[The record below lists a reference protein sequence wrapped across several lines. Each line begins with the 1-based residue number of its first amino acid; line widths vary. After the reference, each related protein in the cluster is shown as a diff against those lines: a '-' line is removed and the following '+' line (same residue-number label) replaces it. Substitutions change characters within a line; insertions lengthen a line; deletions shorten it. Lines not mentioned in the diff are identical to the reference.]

1 MAVSGLVVFLVM
13 LVAIGVAVVLG
24 TVVLASIFS
33 SERGRTFLKV
43 LLIVPVFVLV
53 CVVLGGVFMGYR
65 HGRVEQYGRAEAL
78 PAEAVRER
86 LVATRVE
93 KAIRMD
99 DARKRDD
106 ETSDTETSDT
116 ETADAATT
124 NSDAAAESSAE
135 TGPAGETSAEDDPA
149 PAEERPSWVG
159 AAPRKV
165 DGIYRMSI
173 STDPYATRSDCDR
186 ELPGLLHA
194 AVEEYAT
201 EYIGRQARVHVRLP
215 LDYIQSEIVKEEFAE
230 EKQIRISPEA
240 TILEEYAPMTLVHVL
255 LEFDHTD
262 NARIEAAWD
271 EVIVA
276 ERLVGVGVLTTLI
289 LVLLSAVYGY
299 LKIDLATGG
308 AYRGRL
314 RLAASAVILAL
325 FVAGLVLSLA

>member
-1 MAVSGLVVFLVM
+1 MAVSWLVVFLVM
-13 LVAIGVAVVLG
+13 LVAIGVAILLG

-53 CVVLGGVFMGYR
+53 CVVLTLFLGYR
-65 HGRVEQYGRAEAL
+65 HSRVEHSRVE
-78 PAEAVRER
+78 RES
-86 LVATRVE
+86 LAATRVE
-93 KAIRMD
+93 KAIRID

-106 ETSDTETSDT
+106 EKSETETSD
-116 ETADAATT
+116 AATT
-124 NSDAAAESSAE
+124 DSDAAAESSAE
-135 TGPAGETSAEDDPA
+135 TGPAEETSAEGDPA
-149 PAEERPSWVG
+149 PAEELPSWVG

-165 DGIYRMSI
+165 NGIYRMSI

-230 EKQIRISPEA
+230 EKQIRISPEGK
-240 TILEEYAPMTLVHVL
+240 IPEEYAPMTLVHVL
-255 LEFDHTD
+255 LEFDHAD

-276 ERLVGVGVLTTLI
+276 ERLVGVGVLTTLL

-314 RLAASAVILAL
+314 RLATAAVILAL

>member
-1 MAVSGLVVFLVM
+1 
-13 LVAIGVAVVLG
+13 LVAIVLAIFFG
-24 TVVLASIFS
+24 SVVLASIFS

-53 CVVLGGVFMGYR
+53 CVVLALFLSYHR
-65 HGRVEQYGRAEAL
+65 HSRVEQYGRAEAL
-78 PAEAVRER
+78 QAEEVRES
-86 LVATRVE
+86 LEATRVE
-93 KAIRMD
+93 MAIRID

-106 ETSDTETSDT
+106 EKSETEAS
-116 ETADAATT
+116 DAATT
-124 NSDAAAESSAE
+124 DSDAAAESSPQP
-135 TGPAGETSAEDDPA
+135 GPPEETSAEADPA
-149 PAEERPSWVG
+149 PAEELPAWVG

-165 DGIYRMSI
+165 DGVYRMSI
-173 STDPYATRSDCDR
+173 STDPYATRLDCDR

-230 EKQIRISPEA
+230 EKQIRISPEGK
-240 TILEEYAPMTLVHVL
+240 ILEEYAPMTLVHVL
-255 LEFDHTD
+255 LEFDHAD

-271 EVIVA
+271 EVVVA
-276 ERLVGVGVLTTLI
+276 ERLVGVGVLTTML

-314 RLAASAVILAL
+314 RLATAAAILAL
-325 FVAGLVLSLA
+325 FVAGLLLSWA